1 MTALNKSQ
9 LNKSQLI
16 EAVAEKAGITQAAA
30 RTALES
36 VVEAISDATEAGK
49 VVRIGG
55 FGKFAMKTRPAR
67 LGRNPRTGETV
78 QIAES
83 TALSFKPFKKD
94 EAA

>member
-1 MTALNKSQ
+1 MTA

-49 VVRIGG
+49 IVRIG
-55 FGKFAMKTRPAR
+55 
-67 LGRNPRTGETV
+67 
-78 QIAES
+78 S
-83 TALSFKPFKKD
+83 
-94 EAA
+94 AAVN

>member
-1 MTALNKSQ
+1 MTA

-16 EAVAEKAGITQAAA
+16 EAVAEKAGITHAAA

-36 VVEAISDATEAGK
+36 VVGAISDATTAGK
-49 VVRIGG
+49 IVRIGG
-55 FGKFAMKTRPAR
+55 FGKFEMKTRPAR
-67 LGRNPRTGETV
+67 LGRNPQTGEEV

-83 TALSFKPFKKD
+83 TSLTFKASKPKA

>member
-1 MTALNKSQ
+1 
-9 LNKSQLI
+9 
-16 EAVAEKAGITQAAA
+16 
-30 RTALES
+30 
-36 VVEAISDATEAGK
+36 
-49 VVRIGG
+49 
-55 FGKFAMKTRPAR
+55 MKTRPAR